1 MCEGDYVTVRLLFS
15 YVRVCEGECVRVRL
29 LFSYVS
35 VKNSLRGIGSVC
47 LHMASSF
54 SLSERGTECTGG
66 MYF

>member
-1 MCEGDYVTVRLLFS
+1 MCEG
-15 YVRVCEGECVRVRL
+15 EGECVRVRL

-54 SLSERGTECTGG
+54 SLSVRGTECTGG

>member
-1 MCEGDYVTVRLLFS
+1 MEGSEGTEGCEGM
-15 YVRVCEGECVRVRL
+15 
-29 LFSYVS
+29 FSYVS
-35 VKNSLRGIGSVC
+35 VKKSLSGIGSVC

>member
-1 MCEGDYVTVRLLFS
+1 MRLLFS
-15 YVRVCEGECVRVRL
+15 YLRVRVCEGEGECVRVRL

-54 SLSERGTECTGG
+54 SLSVRGTECTGG